1 MTPKILKT
9 EDDYRAALER
19 VGEIM
24 DATPGTPDGDELELL
39 ATLAR
44 LYEGKNSPI
53 DPPDPIEAIKFRM
66 EQAGL
71 TRKDLIP
78 YIGSLS
84 KVSEVLN
91 RKRTLSLKM
100 IRSLHSGLGIPAEVL
115 LQNPGATIPQQAE
128 ERP

>member
-1 MTPKILKT
+1 MSPKVLKT

-39 ATLAR
+39 ATLVE
-44 LYEGKNSPI
+44 LYEDKNSPI

-66 EQAGL
+66 EQAEL

-100 IRSLHSGLGIPAEVL
+100 IRSLHSGLDIPAEVL
-115 LQNPGATIPQQAE
+115 LQDPGATVPQQAE